1 MTEIIV
7 KKRGGGKTTQLIE
20 LSAKT
25 GAYIVCYSHSTAD
38 YIMRTALESNL
49 IIPLPITYDDFIN
62 KRYYGA
68 GIKGFLFDDVE
79 CFLQNLTTV
88 PILAIT
94 ASDES
99 IQQPSIIGHFSEWPT
114 K

>member
-7 KKRGGGKTTQLIE
+7 TKRGGGKTTQLIE

-25 GAYIVCYSHSTAD
+25 GAYIVCHSHSTAGG
-38 YIMRTALESNL
+38 IMRMALQSDL
-49 IIPLPITYDDFIN
+49 KIPLPITYDDFIN

-79 CFLQNLTTV
+79 LFVQSLTRV
-88 PILAIT
+88 PILAVT
-94 ASDES
+94 ASIEE
-99 IQQPSIIGHFSEWPT
+99 F
-114 K
+114 